1 MCGICGVVYKTRDRI
16 VDDKILDKMNETIA
30 HRGPD
35 GKGVFIRSNV
45 GLGHRRL
52 SIIDIQGGYQPM
64 SNEDGSIWIV
74 FNGEIYNYKELSKYL
89 ITKGHI
95 LHTSS
100 DTETIIHLYE
110 EYGFDCLSKL
120 RGMFS
125 FAIWDDNK
133 RTLFIARDRL
143 GIKPLYYYFDD
154 NKLLFSSEIKSILRH
169 DEVPLL
175 INEKVIEEYFV
186 FRYISGAR
194 TLYRGI
200 HRVMPGECLIWHDGL
215 LRKNIYWDIE
225 VNLKTSMNTE
235 SEYIKDLDE
244 LLSETVRSH
253 LVSDVP
259 LGTFCSGG
267 VDSSL
272 VTAYASENSIE
283 RIRSFCIGFDE
294 KEWDERYYAS
304 LVAEKYNTVHQ
315 EVVVRNAAFSN
326 LLPKL
331 IWHNDEPLSHPNSV
345 QMYFLSE
352 FARQFVKVILTGEG
366 ADETFGG
373 YPRYNILRFYEV
385 FAMLPSVFSRAVRFM
400 LTHTSHRKSRKMAEG
415 LSFPTVDEAIIFNS
429 MFVNP
434 LTVSQML
441 NPEIQGNGYGYRL
454 KYMNQT
460 RDSNDALQRLF
471 LYEIKTYLVC
481 LLERLDKMSMA
492 VGLETR
498 VPFLDH
504 KMVEFVCNIPW
515 RYKINKLRNKY
526 LLKQLAFK
534 KLPRAVISR
543 PKSGLGVPLDD
554 WSRSSEGL
562 GTYLPLLE
570 DSILTDTDYFNKE
583 ALKLMISKHQR
594 GEEDNGELIWL
605 LINFRLWLDI
615 IKDYKKNRS

>member
-1 MCGICGVVYKTRDRI
+1 MCGICGVIYKTRERI
-16 VDDKILDKMNETIA
+16 VDNKTLVHMNETIA

-35 GKGVFIRSNV
+35 GEGLFIRKNV

-52 SIIDIQGGYQPM
+52 SIIDIEGGYQPM

-74 FNGEIYNYKELSKYL
+74 FNGEIYNYKELRKHL
-89 ITKGHI
+89 IAKGHI
-95 LHTSS
+95 LCTSS

-110 EYGFDCLSKL
+110 EYGFDCLSQL

-133 RTLFIARDRL
+133 KTLFIARDRL
-143 GIKPLYYYFDD
+143 GIKPLFYYYDD
-154 NKLLFSSEIKSILRH
+154 EKLLFSSEIKSILRH
-169 DEVPLL
+169 DEVPLQ
-175 INEKVIEEYFV
+175 INEKAIEEYFV

-200 HRVMPGECLIWHDGL
+200 HRVMPGECLIWHEGF

-225 VNLKTSMNTE
+225 VNLNSSANTE
-235 SEYIKDLDE
+235 SGYIKDLDA
-244 LLSETVRSH
+244 LLSETVSSH
-253 LVSDVP
+253 LISDVP

-272 VTAYASENSIE
+272 VTAYASENSRE

-294 KEWDERYYAS
+294 KEWDERYYAG
-304 LVAEKYNTVHQ
+304 LVAEKYNTLHQ
-315 EVVVRNAAFSN
+315 EVVVRNAEFSS

-331 IWHNDEPLSHPNSV
+331 IWHNDEPLSHPNSI

-385 FAMLPSVFSRAVRFM
+385 FSLLPSVFSITARFM
-400 LTHTSHRKSRKMAEG
+400 LAHTSHRKMRKMAEG
-415 LSFPTVDEAIIFNS
+415 LSFPTQDEAIIFNS
-429 MFVNP
+429 MFVHP

-441 NPEIQGNGYGYRL
+441 NPEIHCNGYEYRSL
-454 KYMNQT
+454 YLNQT
-460 RDSNDALQRLF
+460 CNTKGALQKL
-471 LYEIKTYLVC
+471 LQYEIKTYLVC

-504 KMVEFVCNIPW
+504 KMVEFVCNIPYK
-515 RYKINKLRNKY
+515 YKINKLRNKY

-534 KLPRAVISR
+534 KLPRSVICR

-554 WSRSSEGL
+554 WSRSLKGL
-562 GTYLPLLE
+562 GAYLPLLE
-570 DSILTDTDYFNKE
+570 DSVLAGTNYFDKE
-583 ALKLMISKHQR
+583 ALKTMISKHKR

-615 IKDYKKNRS
+615 LKDYKRHE